1 MSRRKE
7 ADFSVLAD
15 TWKNNDRLQHR
26 KTVTGPPAFPYLAA
40 RISRKKKTTTLR
52 ENSGHVSTHLNIHGN
67 VIAFRAHVGNYNVVR
82 PPAKLLSDYLN
93 IEVMRVI
100 P

>member
-40 RISRKKKTTTLR
+40 RISRKKKQ
-52 ENSGHVSTHLNIHGN
+52 
-67 VIAFRAHVGNYNVVR
+67 
-82 PPAKLLSDYLN
+82 PPFART
-93 IEVMRVI
+93 RVTCRRI
-100 P
+100 

>member
-40 RISRKKKTTTLR
+40 RISWKKNNHPSRELGSRVDAFEYTRKR
-52 ENSGHVSTHLNIHGN
+52 HC
-67 VIAFRAHVGNYNVVR
+67 
-82 PPAKLLSDYLN
+82 
-93 IEVMRVI
+93 I
-100 P
+100 PGTCWQL

>member
-40 RISRKKKTTTLR
+40 RISRKKNNHPSR
-52 ENSGHVSTHLNIHGN
+52 ELGSRVDAFNIHGN